1 MRMIVCNIQLF
12 SCDQFVYVLDNE
24 GKTIHA
30 RKVDIEDLPQAICAL
45 AYEFDCNRVA
55 ISGSQV
61 YTMAWA
67 EEIKTAYALNYG
79 KNNLE
84 VEII

>member
-1 MRMIVCNIQLF
+1 MIVCNIQLF
-12 SCDQFVYVLDNE
+12 SCDQMIYVLNDKGE
-24 GKTIHA
+24 SIHA
-30 RKVDIEDLPQAICAL
+30 KKVDIEDLPQAICAM
-45 AYEFDCNRVA
+45 ACEFDCNRVA